1 MELAIRSDT
10 ICKQQGL
17 LSFLYVVYSVY
28 NMFHFLLCPSS
39 GTYNIIM
46 MLEKMFSCSQSQ
58 SGLLSLHLFTRTSK
72 DDSYSPTYIS
82 WSQSFLF
89 CVFSH
94 HFLRDNKLLSCVTT
108 VLTQCDST
116 GVTFFWIFPFC
127 NVAFTPQKD
136 IVNIVFRHVK
146 QNGLIRMAG
155 YHYTFH
161 FLFRVQRFFLTSLQ
175 FVDCVGTD

>member
-1 MELAIRSDT
+1 
-10 ICKQQGL
+10 
-17 LSFLYVVYSVY
+17 
-28 NMFHFLLCPSS
+28 MFHFLLCPSS